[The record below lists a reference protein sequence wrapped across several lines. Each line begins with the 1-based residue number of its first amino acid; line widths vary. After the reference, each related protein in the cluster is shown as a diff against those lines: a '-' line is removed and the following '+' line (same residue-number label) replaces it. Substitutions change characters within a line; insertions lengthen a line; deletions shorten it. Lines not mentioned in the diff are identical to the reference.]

1 MELWDLYDEN
11 RIPLGRTHPR
21 GTPLPEGTYHLA
33 VIVVILNTA
42 TVTPRWYSPS
52 CIGWPR

>member
-21 GTPLPEGTYHLA
+21 GEPVPEGPITW
-33 VIVVILNTA
+33 
-42 TVTPRWYSPS
+42 R
-52 CIGWPR
+52 

>member
-21 GTPLPEGTYHLA
+21 GGPVPEGTYHLA
-33 VIVVILNTA
+33 V
-42 TVTPRWYSPS
+42 YSEPFNIPKLVS
-52 CIGWPR
+52 F